1 MPGFGSSAKLAVS
14 RQNSFGTAATSYFGF
29 PFASQDLNYTW
40 AELTDDSIT
49 GQPDWSDRQTGIS
62 GLAGTV
68 TANFHPLAHGWFLRS
83 AFGWLVDSAIG
94 SGFTH
99 TFNPTTTNFDTSA
112 TIPPATIYVDQGE
125 SGASSGYLFT
135 DCFVNNVEL
144 SMSAG
149 GYLRGAYAIIG
160 KTAGLITKP
169 TIVDFPSGAK
179 PLLWSSTSVSVGG
192 AAVTRWADFKL
203 SMNNNIGMQDRI
215 AGAKAHT
222 YYFRDGF
229 REFGK
234 LTATADMAM
243 ADWLNV
249 KNESEVAVVINFAGT
264 SISSGVNEFFKIDI
278 PRFVWTAHPV
288 GVSGPGMVTVALEG
302 RAMYSSTSKTII
314 TLTLQ
319 NTIANSVY

>member
-1 MPGFGSSAKLAVS
+1 MPGFGASAKLGIS
-14 RQNSFGTAATSYFGF
+14 RQNSFGTAATSLFGF

-49 GQPDWSDRQTGIS
+49 GRPDWSDRVTGIS

-83 AFGWLVDSAIG
+83 CFGSCVDSAIG

-99 TFNPTTTNFDTSA
+99 TYNPATANFDVNA
-112 TIPPATIYVDQGE
+112 TIPPITMYVDQGE
-125 SGASSGYLFT
+125 TGASSGYQFY
-135 DCFVNNVEL
+135 DCFVNQAEL
-144 SMSAG
+144 SLSAG
-149 GYLRGAYAIIG
+149 GYLRGAYTILG
-160 KTAGLITKP
+160 KNAGLITKP
-169 TIVDFPSGAK
+169 TVIDFPSGAK
-179 PLLWSSTSVSVGG
+179 PLLWSSTSVAIAG
-192 AAVTRWADFKL
+192 AAVTRWSDFKL
-203 SMNNNIGMQDRI
+203 TMNNNIATQDRI

-249 KNESEVAVVINFAGT
+249 KNESEVTLVINFAGT

-302 RAMYSSTSKTII
+302 RAMYLSTSNTIM